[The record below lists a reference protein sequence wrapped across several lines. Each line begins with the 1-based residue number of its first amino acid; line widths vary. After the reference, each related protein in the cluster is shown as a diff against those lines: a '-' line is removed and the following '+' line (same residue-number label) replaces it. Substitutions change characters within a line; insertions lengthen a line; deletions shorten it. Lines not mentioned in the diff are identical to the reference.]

1 MHFYITN
8 LFCWWEWN
16 DCTNL
21 IGMAK
26 GLNPFANGLF
36 TKISS
41 VSPLEKGPMIQ
52 SLKLGLEGFWYSR
65 GASLV
70 TCLVEGF

>member
-1 MHFYITN
+1 
-8 LFCWWEWN
+8 
-16 DCTNL
+16 
-21 IGMAK
+21 MAK